1 MIKNEFNLV
10 KEFLG
15 ERFKAPFK
23 SVSFILYFIFVTL
36 LVGLTGSFL
45 SSFDTINFN
54 GTVNLKTVA
63 MSLVGYGVVLLSSS
77 SIELIFIR
85 LNPDEKEKFRPVKK
99 AISMIGVAL
108 IILSL
113 FLSLLVYSFPNDIF
127 KFSISLILCIIA
139 LYFWWVTNSKSLI
152 VLNDIPPAPT
162 TSETTGGDEN
172 VELAGIVPTEYK
184 S

>member
-1 MIKNEFNLV
+1 MVKNEFNLV

-15 ERFKAPFK
+15 ERFKAPFF

-45 SSFDTINFN
+45 ASFDTLNFS
-54 GTVNLKTVA
+54 GTVNFKTIS

-85 LNPDEKEKFRPVKK
+85 LNPDEKERFRTVKK

-113 FLSLLVYSFPNDIF
+113 FLSLLVYSSPNDIM
-127 KFSISLILCIIA
+127 KFLISVILCIIA
-139 LYFWWVTNSKSLI
+139 LYFWWVTNSKTLV

-162 TSETTGGDEN
+162 TNETTGGDEN
-172 VELAGIVPTEYK
+172 VELAGNVPTEYK